1 LPNPWDYLGHK
12 LILEGFFLAN
22 ILTNLKKYHL
32 QSNDLERLI
41 FVSTNWQNNPKI
53 DCKPPSLLVELVES
67 NLNFEEFEGS
77 FEQNELV
84 DI

>member
-1 LPNPWDYLGHK
+1 
-12 LILEGFFLAN
+12 
-22 ILTNLKKYHL
+22 
-32 QSNDLERLI
+32 
-41 FVSTNWQNNPKI
+41 VSTNWQNNPKI
-53 DCKPPSLLVELVES
+53 DCKPPSHLVELVES